1 MANRPRRTVTS
12 LLIPLALSLALVGCT
27 GSGDDEEDSG
37 TPPAAAPS
45 SAPLD
50 AAAGRVTGRMKAAS
64 RDETAA
70 EVAAVVDAWFEAA
83 YLGEEPGADA
93 ATAWPGFTRRLAVQA
108 RKDAGLTSNAGLAS
122 ATATVRKVRV
132 DLLAVKGRAVGAT
145 ARFRLVLDTT
155 SGDDA
160 GSGAAGPADPEQT
173 DTGAPAD
180 TGAPGDGTGRSVLT
194 GRVSLTP
201 AGSGWRIFEY
211 RVARNDQQGGDAQ

>member
-12 LLIPLALSLALVGCT
+12 VMIPLALSLALAACT
-27 GSGDDEEDSG
+27 GSGDDEEDGG
-37 TPPAAAPS
+37 TPSAEAPS
-45 SAPLD
+45 SVALD

-64 RDETAA
+64 RDETVA
-70 EVAAVVDAWFEAA
+70 EVAGVVDAWFEAA
-83 YLGEEPGADA
+83 YLGGAPGVDA

-108 RKDAGLTSNAGLAS
+108 RKDAGLTSSAGLAS

-155 SGDDA
+155 SDDE
-160 GSGAAGPADPEQT
+160 GTGAEQTDPEQT
-173 DTGAPAD
+173 ETGAP
-180 TGAPGDGTGRSVLT
+180 PDGTGRSVLS

-211 RVARNDQQGGDAQ
+211 RVARNDQPRGDAQ